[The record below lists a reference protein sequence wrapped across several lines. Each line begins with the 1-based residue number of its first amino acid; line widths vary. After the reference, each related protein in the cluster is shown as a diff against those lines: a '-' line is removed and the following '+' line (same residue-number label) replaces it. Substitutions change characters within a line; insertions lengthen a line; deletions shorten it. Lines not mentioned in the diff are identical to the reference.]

1 MDLLE
6 VRRLP
11 KRMKSRVR
19 ITPMLVKETSP
30 TSNVYHVFF
39 SSFPFDMSIG
49 VRIGNFPTANRESFL
64 LNKTVIVK
72 KNSSPETCV
81 FGHLI
86 LAMNPAQTR
95 AVNSRCSICSNSAFR
110 LEYQRNKT
118 VSDGQL
124 KFTDFVAVDDR
135 QSHLPSSFIQFHSGF
150 RYGGIKELGIL
161 FLFKM
166 DLQSLTIRLEEMR
179 IKRRDS
185 EQWMH
190 HMLLPHD
197 LRQRV
202 RRHDQYK
209 RLDLA

>member
-49 VRIGNFPTANRESFL
+49 VRIGNFPTTNRESFL

-95 AVNSRCSICSNSAFR
+95 AVNSRCSIPI
-110 LEYQRNKT
+110 
-118 VSDGQL
+118 
-124 KFTDFVAVDDR
+124 
-135 QSHLPSSFIQFHSGF
+135 LPSDSNTNVESCEDGSN
-150 RYGGIKELGIL
+150 KE
-161 FLFKM
+161 
-166 DLQSLTIRLEEMR
+166 SPRHE
-179 IKRRDS
+179 S
-185 EQWMH
+185 EAQWSD
-190 HMLLPHD
+190 PTGSS
-197 LRQRV
+197 
-202 RRHDQYK
+202 
-209 RLDLA
+209 